1 MRPFPI
7 DGTFDEQTEWWIEQ
21 NEDVID
27 RTIARGQ
34 TATPIR
40 TWADV
45 AAFVDDS
52 VWERIL
58 GDLGPKSRAEAL
70 ACRPCR
76 AYPSPADR
84 HLSVVPALEE
94 SP

>member
-7 DGTFDEQTEWWIEQ
+7 GGTFDEQTEWWIEQ
-21 NEDVID
+21 NEDVVD
-27 RTIARGQ
+27 RSIALGQ
-34 TATPIR
+34 ATKPIT
-40 TWADV
+40 TWAEV

-58 GDLGPKSRAEAL
+58 GDLAPKSRAEAL

-76 AYPSPADR
+76 AYPSPIVA
-84 HLSVVPALEE
+84 SW
-94 SP
+94 